1 MLLRQLTGKNKTKQ
15 KPTKLVCFFF
25 FLFFFLREEIK
36 ERKMKMEEK
45 RKLTVDKRQALSFL
59 ASNTKIS
66 SVFSA
71 LP

>member
-1 MLLRQLTGKNKTKQ
+1 M
-15 KPTKLVCFFF
+15 FF
-25 FLFFFLREEIK
+25 FLSEEIK

>member
-15 KPTKLVCFFF
+15 KPTKLVWF
-25 FLFFFLREEIK
+25 FLFFFLSEEIK

-45 RKLTVDKRQALSFL
+45 RKLTVNKRQALSFL